1 MNASRNESTQGRMR
15 GEEVKCEQVGLRRE
29 EEENLTLEGARGR
42 MATLENTGRGA
53 GDRKK
58 WKQIIIKG

>member
-1 MNASRNESTQGRMR
+1 MR